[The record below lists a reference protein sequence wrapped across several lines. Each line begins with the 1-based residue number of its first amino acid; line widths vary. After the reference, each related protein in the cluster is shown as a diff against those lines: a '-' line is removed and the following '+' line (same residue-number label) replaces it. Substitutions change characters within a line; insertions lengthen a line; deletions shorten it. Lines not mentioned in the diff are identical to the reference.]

1 MSLLPT
7 RHGFHHAKNTT
18 TTTTTKSLQSCP
30 TLCDPTDSSP
40 PGYTVHGIFQ
50 ARVLEWIAIA
60 FSNAKNKGQH
70 FAVIFEAKIMQWE
83 RAQALEIEESKFI
96 FQNLLPPG

>member
-7 RHGFHHAKNTT
+7 RHGFHHAK
-18 TTTTTKSLQSCP
+18 
-30 TLCDPTDSSP
+30 D
-40 PGYTVHGIFQ
+40 
-50 ARVLEWIAIA
+50 
-60 FSNAKNKGQH
+60 KGQH

-83 RAQALEIEESKFI
+83 KAQALEIEESKFI